1 MKKYMYFT
9 ILSLGLFQTFNINT
23 APYIRG
29 AILVTAPDVV
39 KAIDNSDID
48 LLERQY
54 SSNPAIFS
62 QAVYGD
68 LSPLMYT
75 LYQHP
80 QYSNVVETLLS
91 FSKVKNSINSFKDK
105 IGRTAIFV
113 AIEYSNLRTIL
124 QLILA
129 GAKLKVVDNA
139 NKSPL
144 DLIS

>member
-1 MKKYMYFT
+1 MYFT
-9 ILSLGLFQTFNINT
+9 ILSLGLFQNFNINT
-23 APYIRG
+23 KPYIRG
-29 AILVTAPDVV
+29 SILVTAPDVV

-48 LLERQY
+48 LLKRQY

-91 FSKVKNSINSFKDK
+91 FSQVKNSINSFKDK
-105 IGRTAIFV
+105 SGRTAIFL

-129 GAKLKVVDNA
+129 GAKLKIHDNSK
-139 NKSPL
+139 KSPV
-144 DLIS
+144 DIIS

>member
-1 MKKYMYFT
+1 MKKYIYLT
-9 ILSLGLFQTFNINT
+9 ILSLGLFQNFNAKPVPFIK
-23 APYIRG
+23 G

-48 LLERQY
+48 LLKRQY
-54 SSNPAIFS
+54 ASNPTIFS

-80 QYSNVVETLLS
+80 QYSNVVETLLT
-91 FSKVKNSINSFKDK
+91 FQKVKNSINSFKNK
-105 IGRTAIFV
+105 AGRTAIFI
-113 AIEYSNLRTIL
+113 AIEHSNLQTIL

-129 GAKLKVVDNA
+129 GAKLKVVDNS

-144 DLIS
+144 DLVS